1 MQVNQ
6 CQDRFAASYP
16 HNFLVSSNLQK
27 KMITYMWKKSSFIVL
42 IPKWNGLEEGQLHVS
57 KPEEAPNPHFNRNN
71 QDNFPMFTD

>member
-1 MQVNQ
+1 
-6 CQDRFAASYP
+6 
-16 HNFLVSSNLQK
+16 
-27 KMITYMWKKSSFIVL
+27 MWKKNSFIVL